1 MNSHIGQNALNS
13 RRAMALIAG
22 LALLSL
28 ALVSAFAYFG
38 VLGSLVVPADPTAT
52 LNNLIASDG
61 LFRVGIAAFLV
72 VILLDVVV
80 AWALYVLLRAVN
92 RNLALLM
99 AAFRLAYSVVFL
111 AALASLL
118 DVAQLLGDHG
128 YLASVTTVSLSAQVT
143 ASMASFENTWD
154 LSLALF
160 GLHLFA
166 LAPLLVR
173 SSLLSKLLAAL
184 VLVAGA
190 GYLVDTFGEILVP
203 GYSFSVSVF
212 TFVGEALVIVWL
224 LWTALKG
231 VGRDRALEDD
241 ETERWPAQ
249 PKAVTA

>member
-1 MNSHIGQNALNS
+1 MNSQIGQRALNS
-13 RRAMALIAG
+13 RRSMAFIAG
-22 LALLSL
+22 LALLGL
-28 ALVSAFAYFG
+28 ALVSSFAYFG

-52 LNNLIASDG
+52 LNNLIALDG

-80 AWALYVLLRAVN
+80 AWSLYVLLRPAN

-99 AAFRLAYSVVFL
+99 AAFRLAFSVVFL
-111 AALASLL
+111 AALANLL
-118 DVAQLLGDHG
+118 DVAQLLGDPG
-128 YLASVTTVSLSAQVT
+128 YVASVTTASLSAEVT
-143 ASMASFENTWD
+143 ASIASFENTWD

-184 VLVAGA
+184 VLVAGG

-231 VGRDRALEDD
+231 VGRQDGALDD
-241 ETERWPAQ
+241 ATERRSAQ
-249 PKAVTA
+249 PTTVTA